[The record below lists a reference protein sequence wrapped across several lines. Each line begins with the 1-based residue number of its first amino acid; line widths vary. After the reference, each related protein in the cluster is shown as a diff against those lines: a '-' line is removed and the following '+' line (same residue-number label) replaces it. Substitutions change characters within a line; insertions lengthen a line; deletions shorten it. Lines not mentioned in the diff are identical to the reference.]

1 VSKQNQN
8 RQPLPK
14 SVYRR
19 RQIGCFAIV
28 ILLVAVIWGIVAIA
42 NGVNQLGAKPNP
54 TNSLSESSTA
64 GAGEHCAPGAVVVTP
79 VVTDSGLTESRA
91 SFGASEK
98 PYFGFTLTNTGV
110 VDCSFNVGSAGQFF
124 TVSSGPET
132 YWTSKDCDRSATVDK
147 TMILTAGQVVSSQP
161 TVWDRVRSS
170 VGGCNAASGQPTV
183 PAGGATF
190 HLNVSVAGVL
200 SDPAIGA
207 FILR

>member
-1 VSKQNQN
+1 VTNQN
-8 RQPLPK
+8 PARRPLPK

-19 RQIGCFAIV
+19 RQIGCLALV
-28 ILLVAVIWGIVAIA
+28 ILLVAIIWGVVAIA
-42 NGVNQLGAKPNP
+42 NGVNQLGAKAGP
-54 TNSLSESSTA
+54 TNSLSPASTA

-79 VVTDSGLTESRA
+79 VITDSGMTESRA
-91 SFGASEK
+91 SFGATEK
-98 PYFGFTLTNTGV
+98 PYFGFTLTNTGD
-110 VDCSFNVGSAGQFF
+110 VDCSFNVGSAQQFF

-147 TMILTAGQVVSSQP
+147 TMVLTAGQVVSSQP

-170 VGGCNAASGQPTV
+170 TTGCNAASGQSVV

-200 SDPAIGA
+200 SDPTKGA